1 MNETR
6 YLISDASKKLH
17 VETHV
22 LRYWEE
28 ELGMDI
34 PRNELGHRY
43 YTEKHLLLFE
53 RIKQLKEAGYL
64 LKAIKLILPRLDR
77 LDDDEF
83 EFISLVADEMNRIA
97 AEQML
102 EAESCSQD
110 ADSQEAAQT
119 AAQPAVSEETD
130 FRQQTAAALENGT
143 RQPSSASGAP
153 DAAGLHPAANESHT
167 AAAGTNSDAASGA
180 PAENRSLAS
189 PTASEASKPS
199 NADSLPTNVIP
210 LSRMAPEPSRSERL
224 QEFQTVMTNV
234 VSQALQQQAGQ
245 FGNLLSDQI
254 GDRLLSEIDA
264 LLRLRQEQEELHFQQ
279 LDETLRSHQRAMQE
293 AAASRSGAN
302 RRKRRK

>member
-43 YTEKHLLLFE
+43 YTENHLLVFE
-53 RIKQLKEAGYL
+53 RIKRLKEAGYL

-102 EAESCSQD
+102 EAEAGSQD
-110 ADSQEAAQT
+110 ACSQT
-119 AAQPAVSEETD
+119 AAQAAVSQGTG
-130 FRQQTAAALENGT
+130 FQQQTAAAQENGA
-143 RQPSSASGAP
+143 RQQASASGAAP
-153 DAAGLHPAANESHT
+153 DAAPGAPAEDSGFASP
-167 AAAGTNSDAASGA
+167 AASGA
-180 PAENRSLAS
+180 
-189 PTASEASKPS
+189 SEPS
-199 NADSLPTNVIP
+199 SADSLPTNVIP
-210 LSRMAPEPSRSERL
+210 LSRMASEPSHSERL

-279 LDETLRSHQRAMQE
+279 LDEMLRSHQRAMQE

>member
-43 YTEKHLLLFE
+43 YTENHLLVFE
-53 RIKQLKEAGYL
+53 RIKRLKEAGYL

-102 EAESCSQD
+102 EAEAGSQD
-110 ADSQEAAQT
+110 ACSQT
-119 AAQPAVSEETD
+119 AAQAAATHGTD
-130 FRQQTAAALENGT
+130 FRQQAADQKTEPQQQSSDSAPDVAASRSSDDSAMNAANDTTLHEIPDTVRHGAAA
-143 RQPSSASGAP
+143 P
-153 DAAGLHPAANESHT
+153 D
-167 AAAGTNSDAASGA
+167 
-180 PAENRSLAS
+180 
-189 PTASEASKPS
+189 
-199 NADSLPTNVIP
+199 ADSLPTNVIP

-234 VSQALQQQAGQ
+234 VSQALRQQAGQ

-254 GDRLLSEIDA
+254 RNRLLSEIDA

-279 LDETLRSHQRAMQE
+279 LDETLRSHQRTMQE

>member
-43 YTEKHLLLFE
+43 YTENHLLVFE
-53 RIKQLKEAGYL
+53 RIKRLKEAGYL

-102 EAESCSQD
+102 EAEAGSQD
-110 ADSQEAAQT
+110 ACSQT
-119 AAQPAVSEETD
+119 AAQ
-130 FRQQTAAALENGT
+130 AAAA
-143 RQPSSASGAP
+143 SSSSDDSAMNAANDTTLHEIPDAVKHGAAAP
-153 DAAGLHPAANESHT
+153 D
-167 AAAGTNSDAASGA
+167 
-180 PAENRSLAS
+180 
-189 PTASEASKPS
+189 
-199 NADSLPTNVIP
+199 ADSLPTNVIP

-279 LDETLRSHQRAMQE
+279 LDETLRSHQRTMQE
-293 AAASRSGAN
+293 AAASHSGAN

>member
-1 MNETR
+1 
-6 YLISDASKKLH
+6 
-17 VETHV
+17 
-22 LRYWEE
+22 
-28 ELGMDI
+28 MDI

-43 YTEKHLLLFE
+43 YTENHLLVFE
-53 RIKQLKEAGYL
+53 RIKRLKEAGYL

-102 EAESCSQD
+102 EAEAGSQD
-110 ADSQEAAQT
+110 ACSQT
-119 AAQPAVSEETD
+119 AAQAAAAHETD
-130 FRQQTAAALENGT
+130 SRQQAAAAQENGA
-143 RQPSSASGAP
+143 RQPSSASGAAASGQTS
-153 DAAGLHPAANESHT
+153 AAGLHPAANESHA
-167 AAAGTNSDAASGA
+167 AAAGINPGAAGGA
-180 PAENRSLAS
+180 SAGNNGFAPPAPES
-189 PTASEASKPS
+189 SEASGT
-199 NADSLPTNVIP
+199 DTLPTNVIP

-245 FGNLLSDQI
+245 LGNLLSDQI
-254 GDRLLSEIDA
+254 GDRLLSEINA

-279 LDETLRSHQRAMQE
+279 LDETLRSHQRTMQE